1 MNADF
6 EHMPIHQLKVYLKE
20 HGVDDST
27 AIEKGDLV
35 DLARTSAGR
44 QD

>member
-1 MNADF
+1 MG
-6 EHMPIHQLKVYLKE
+6 IHQLKEYLKE

-35 DLARTSAGR
+35 NLARTSAEK
-44 QD
+44 QA